1 MKNEIFDVEMLRRR
15 FIRPYF
21 IELGLTVGQGQ
32 PRILKKLREHGAMN
46 QKELSDACLIEVTTM
61 SRTIDR
67 LEKMGLVK
75 RESNPVCRRS
85 WTIAL
90 TEEGCEMADKV
101 IEIFEM
107 TDGIMKSGMSE
118 KERNAM
124 GYLISETTKEERE
137 KIVAESLGNIDA
149 ACDGCMS
156 GLVEMYQDYIDGKKE
171 LREIN
176 MEFNARY
183 VKSEDMPGREG
194 RGYQGR

>member
-1 MKNEIFDVEMLRRR
+1 VKNEIFDVEMLRRR

-32 PRILKKLREHGAMN
+32 PHILKELREHGAMN

-75 RESNPVCRRS
+75 RESNPACRRS

-118 KERNAM
+118 DELEILSA
-124 GYLISETTKEERE
+124 GLE
-137 KIVAESLGNIDA
+137 K
-149 ACDGCMS
+149 
-156 GLVEMYQDYIDGKKE
+156 
-171 LREIN
+171 
-176 MEFNARY
+176 
-183 VKSEDMPGREG
+183 VKSNLWTAIRNNEENMR
-194 RGYQGR
+194 

>member
-32 PRILKKLREHGAMN
+32 PRILKELREHGAMN

-75 RESNPVCRRS
+75 RESNPACRRS

-107 TDGIMKSGMSE
+107 ADGIMKSGMSE

-176 MEFNARY
+176 MEFIARY

-194 RGYQGR
+194 CGYQGR

>member
-32 PRILKKLREHGAMN
+32 PRILKELREHGAMN

-67 LEKMGLVK
+67 LEKMELVK

-90 TEEGCEMADKV
+90 TEEGCEM
-101 IEIFEM
+101 

-118 KERNAM
+118 SELETLSAGLEKVKENLWTA
-124 GYLISETTKEERE
+124 IKDNEE
-137 KIVAESLGNIDA
+137 
-149 ACDGCMS
+149 
-156 GLVEMYQDYIDGKKE
+156 
-171 LREIN
+171 N
-176 MEFNARY
+176 MR
-183 VKSEDMPGREG
+183 
-194 RGYQGR
+194 

>member
-32 PRILKKLREHGAMN
+32 PHILKELREHGAMN

-90 TEEGCEMADKV
+90 TEEGCEMAD
-101 IEIFEM
+101 
-107 TDGIMKSGMSE
+107 GIMKSGMSE
-118 KERNAM
+118 SELETLSAGLEKVKENLWTA
-124 GYLISETTKEERE
+124 IKDNEE
-137 KIVAESLGNIDA
+137 
-149 ACDGCMS
+149 
-156 GLVEMYQDYIDGKKE
+156 
-171 LREIN
+171 N
-176 MEFNARY
+176 MR
-183 VKSEDMPGREG
+183 
-194 RGYQGR
+194 

>member
-32 PRILKKLREHGAMN
+32 PHILKELREHGAMN

-75 RESNPVCRRS
+75 RESNPACRRS

-118 KERNAM
+118 KERNVM

-156 GLVEMYQDYIDGKKE
+156 GLVEMYQDYIDGK
-171 LREIN
+171 LNI
-176 MEFNARY
+176 AGT
-183 VKSEDMPGREG
+183 MP
-194 RGYQGR
+194 

>member
-15 FIRPYF
+15 FIRQYF

-32 PRILKKLREHGAMN
+32 PHILKELREHGAMN

-90 TEEGCEMADKV
+90 TEEGCELADKV

-107 TDGIMKSGMSE
+107 ADGIMKSGMSE
-118 KERNAM
+118 SELETLSAGLEKVKENLWTA
-124 GYLISETTKEERE
+124 IKDNEE
-137 KIVAESLGNIDA
+137 
-149 ACDGCMS
+149 
-156 GLVEMYQDYIDGKKE
+156 
-171 LREIN
+171 N
-176 MEFNARY
+176 MR
-183 VKSEDMPGREG
+183 
-194 RGYQGR
+194 

>member
-32 PRILKKLREHGAMN
+32 PSILKELREHGAMN

-75 RESNPVCRRS
+75 RESNPACRRS

-118 KERNAM
+118 DELEILSA
-124 GYLISETTKEERE
+124 GLE
-137 KIVAESLGNIDA
+137 K
-149 ACDGCMS
+149 
-156 GLVEMYQDYIDGKKE
+156 
-171 LREIN
+171 
-176 MEFNARY
+176 
-183 VKSEDMPGREG
+183 VKSNLWTAIRNNEENTK
-194 RGYQGR
+194 

>member
-1 MKNEIFDVEMLRRR
+1 MLRRR

-32 PRILKKLREHGAMN
+32 PRILKELREHGAMN
-46 QKELSDACLIEVTTM
+46 QKELADACLVEVTTM

-75 RESNPVCRRS
+75 RESNPACRRS

-118 KERNAM
+118 DELEILSA
-124 GYLISETTKEERE
+124 GLE
-137 KIVAESLGNIDA
+137 K
-149 ACDGCMS
+149 
-156 GLVEMYQDYIDGKKE
+156 
-171 LREIN
+171 
-176 MEFNARY
+176 
-183 VKSEDMPGREG
+183 VKSNLWTAIRNNEENTK
-194 RGYQGR
+194 

>member
-1 MKNEIFDVEMLRRR
+1 MLRRR

-32 PRILKKLREHGAMN
+32 PHILKELREHGAMN

-75 RESNPVCRRS
+75 RESNPACRRS

-171 LREIN
+171 LREIK

>member
-32 PRILKKLREHGAMN
+32 PRILKELREHGAMN

-107 TDGIMKSGMSE
+107 ADGIMKSGMSE
-118 KERNAM
+118 DELEILSA
-124 GYLISETTKEERE
+124 GFE
-137 KIVAESLGNIDA
+137 K
-149 ACDGCMS
+149 
-156 GLVEMYQDYIDGKKE
+156 
-171 LREIN
+171 
-176 MEFNARY
+176 
-183 VKSEDMPGREG
+183 VKSNLWTAIRNNEENMR
-194 RGYQGR
+194 

>member
-32 PRILKKLREHGAMN
+32 PRILKELREHGAMN
-46 QKELSDACLIEVTTM
+46 QKELSDACLVEVTTM

-75 RESNPVCRRS
+75 RESNPACRRS

-118 KERNAM
+118 KEKCN
-124 GYLISETTKEERE
+124 
-137 KIVAESLGNIDA
+137 
-149 ACDGCMS
+149 
-156 GLVEMYQDYIDGKKE
+156 GL
-171 LREIN
+171 
-176 MEFNARY
+176 FNFRDNKRRAG
-183 VKSEDMPGREG
+183 EN
-194 RGYQGR
+194 RGGIIRKY

>member
-1 MKNEIFDVEMLRRR
+1 MLRRR

-32 PRILKKLREHGAMN
+32 PRILKELREHGAMN
-46 QKELSDACLIEVTTM
+46 QKELSDVCLIEVTTM

-75 RESNPVCRRS
+75 RESNPACRRS

-118 KERNAM
+118 
-124 GYLISETTKEERE
+124 EELEILSAGLE
-137 KIVAESLGNIDA
+137 K
-149 ACDGCMS
+149 
-156 GLVEMYQDYIDGKKE
+156 
-171 LREIN
+171 
-176 MEFNARY
+176 
-183 VKSEDMPGREG
+183 VKSNLWTAIRNNEENTK
-194 RGYQGR
+194 

>member
-1 MKNEIFDVEMLRRR
+1 MLRRR

-32 PRILKKLREHGAMN
+32 PRILKELREHGAMN

-75 RESNPVCRRS
+75 RESNPACRRC

-118 KERNAM
+118 
-124 GYLISETTKEERE
+124 E
-137 KIVAESLGNIDA
+137 KLEILSA
-149 ACDGCMS
+149 
-156 GLVEMYQDYIDGKKE
+156 GLEK
-171 LREIN
+171 
-176 MEFNARY
+176 
-183 VKSEDMPGREG
+183 VKSNLWTAIRNNEENTK
-194 RGYQGR
+194 

>member
-32 PRILKKLREHGAMN
+32 PRILKELREHGAMN
-46 QKELSDACLIEVTTM
+46 QKELSDACLVEVTTM

-67 LEKMGLVK
+67 VK
-75 RESNPVCRRS
+75 RESNPACRRS

-118 KERNAM
+118 DELEILSA
-124 GYLISETTKEERE
+124 GLE
-137 KIVAESLGNIDA
+137 K
-149 ACDGCMS
+149 
-156 GLVEMYQDYIDGKKE
+156 
-171 LREIN
+171 
-176 MEFNARY
+176 
-183 VKSEDMPGREG
+183 VKSNLWTAIRNNEENMR
-194 RGYQGR
+194 